1 MATIKRAAKKA
12 AKKAVPK
19 VEAPKQIILTEAQ
32 FDILEAVK
40 DELSNLA
47 YSLSYAFSNE
57 NNNIREVAF
66 EIGTI
71 KNQLNVQQDKL
82 NDIVATI
89 DPNPLEFDFSF
100 DEEEE
105 DNDEDNQF

>member
-1 MATIKRAAKKA
+1 MATRKKA

-32 FDILEAVK
+32 FDILEGVK
-40 DELSNLA
+40 NELNNLT
-47 YSLSYAFSNE
+47 YSLGYAFSNE
-57 NNNIREVAF
+57 ESNIREIAF
-66 EIGTI
+66 EIGVI
-71 KNQLNVQQDKL
+71 KNKIDIQQEKL

-105 DNDEDNQF
+105 DNEEDNQF